1 MSLQT
6 PLTDL
11 FKIKHPIM
19 LAGMN
24 VAAGPELAAAV
35 TNAGG
40 IGVIGGVGYTPKFLR
55 DQIHELKEYL
65 NDKSA
70 PFGIDLLLP
79 QVTSAE
85 AEVALRSCVGGS
97 ARKTNKDYTGG
108 KLHELVD
115 IIIEEKAALF
125 VCAVG
130 VPPKDVVDKLHKAG
144 IVCANMVSTL
154 FLKFKKAVGAPKHC
168 LKALETGA
176 DVIIAQGGEGG
187 GHTGDVPTS
196 ILIPACVDIVKGRK
210 SPLTGKQ
217 VPVVAAGGIYNG
229 RSLAAALS
237 FGAVGVW
244 VGTRFVCAEE
254 AGASKAHQQAV
265 LTADHNDTIR
275 SLIYTGRPLRIRKT
289 PFVMRWETEKAE
301 EQKKLLAAGKIP
313 VGMEDVENRP
323 HLMGA
328 VAAVIKDVRPA
339 KSIMEEM
346 IKEAVETIQKN
357 QGYLIKSKL

>member
-65 NDKSA
+65 NDKNA

-79 QVTSAE
+79 Q
-85 AEVALRSCVGGS
+85 VGGS

-144 IVCANMVSTL
+144 IVCANMV
-154 FLKFKKAVGAPKHC
+154 GAPKHC

-187 GHTGDVPTS
+187 GHTGD
-196 ILIPACVDIVKGRK
+196 PACVDIVKGRK

-254 AGASKAHQQAV
+254 AGASKAHQEAV

-289 PFVMRWETEKAE
+289 PFVMKWETEKAE